1 MKKTVFTFLS
11 LVLVGFVA
19 TAQNHRCGTTE
30 YYEMRYLKDP
40 GLQQRMATEEA
51 FIQQWITEHPQ
62 QVSTA
67 DKTSFPVL
75 TGFESTGDVSKDRE
89 AYKAAKE
96 IYYSRHPAQK
106 PEQKVSAPE
115 SKADPS
121 LHKVTMVHISNASK

>member
-11 LVLVGFVA
+11 LILVGFGA
-19 TAQNHRCGTTE
+19 AAQHHRCGTTE
-30 YYEMRYLKDP
+30 YYEMRYLNDP
-40 GLQQRMATEEA
+40 ALQQRMAAEEA
-51 FIQQWITEHPQ
+51 FIQQWIKDHPQ

-96 IYYSRHPAQK
+96 IYYSTHPAQK
-106 PEQKVSAPE
+106 PEQKVSE
-115 SKADPS
+115 QEIKADPS
-121 LHKVTMVHISNASK
+121 VHKVTMVHISNTSK